1 MARRV
6 LARLFYKTY
15 SMPINSKPFRGAT
28 AQIESGYRKMLLPAV
43 FAVGLFAIV
52 PLAGMFALSFSDY
65 HLIRGTNWEFG
76 FKNFVRLFSD
86 KRLINSIYTMSVL
99 SFFGVAAQ
107 VVIGTAIAVGL
118 SKIVKKWGIGRVL
131 FLLPYAVPHV
141 AVALIWLSLF
151 TPTLSPINAFFG
163 LFGVTVPSFLTTQN
177 GALFAIIVSDT
188 WTNFPFTMLIILA
201 ALQGISPDLDEAA
214 ALDGASRIKTF
225 IYITLPLLVP
235 ALLMVTL
242 FRFIDSLKH
251 FPMIFV
257 MTKGGPGRST
267 QATNFYAYIQT
278 FQSSNVAYGAS
289 IAVSLFIVAAV
300 ISFYV
305 ARLNQRI
312 TS

>member
-1 MARRV
+1 MTAQAQLR
-6 LARLFYKTY
+6 K
-15 SMPINSKPFRGAT
+15 GAT
-28 AQIESGYRKMLLPAV
+28 YQLQRGYRLMMVPALLAV
-43 FAVGLFAIV
+43 AIFAIV

-76 FKNFVRLFSD
+76 FHNFAKMLAD
-86 KRLINSIYTMSVL
+86 KRLMNSIYVMAALSVL
-99 SFFGVAAQ
+99 GVAAQ
-107 VVIGTAIAVGL
+107 VLIGSAVAVGL
-118 SKIVKKWGIGRVL
+118 QKITGRWRVGRIL

-151 TPTLSPINAFFG
+151 TPTLSPINAFFDV
-163 LFGVTVPSFLTTQN
+163 FGITVPAMLTSQW
-177 GALFAIIVSDT
+177 GAIFAIVVADT
-188 WTNFPFTMLIILA
+188 WTNFPFAMLIIMA
-201 ALQGISPDLDEAA
+201 ALQGISPDLEEAA
-214 ALDGASRIKTF
+214 AIDGASRIRTF
-225 IYITLPLLVP
+225 IHITLPLLAP

-267 QATNFYAYIQT
+267 QATNFYAYVQT
-278 FQSSNVAYGAS
+278 FQSSNVAYGAA
-289 IAVSLFIVAAV
+289 IAVMLFLMAAL

-305 ARLNQRI
+305 AKLNQRV

>member
-1 MARRV
+1 
-6 LARLFYKTY
+6 
-15 SMPINSKPFRGAT
+15 MPLTSTKNLGAT
-28 AQIESGYRKMLLPAV
+28 SDIERGYRRMILPAI
-43 FAVGLFAIV
+43 FAVAVFAIV
-52 PLAGMFALSFSDY
+52 PLAGMLALAFSDY
-65 HLIRGTNWEFG
+65 HLIRGTDWEFG
-76 FKNFVRLFSD
+76 FHNFSKLVSDRRLV
-86 KRLINSIYTMSVL
+86 NSIYVMAAL
-99 SFFGVAAQ
+99 SIFGVAAQ
-107 VVIGTAIAVGL
+107 VIVGTAVAVGL
-118 SKIVKKWGIGRVL
+118 QKIVGRWRLGRVL

-151 TPTLSPINAFFG
+151 TPTLSPINAFFDV
-163 LFGVTVPSFLTTQN
+163 FGINVPSFLTSKN
-177 GALFAIIVSDT
+177 GAIFAIVVADT
-188 WTNFPFTMLIILA
+188 WTNFPFAMLIILA

-225 IYITLPLLVP
+225 FYITLPLLLP

-267 QATNFYAYIQT
+267 QATNYYAYLQT

-289 IAVSLFIVAAV
+289 IAVLLFIMAAM

-305 ARLNQRI
+305 ARLNQRV
-312 TS
+312 SS